1 MIPAPATISG
11 QVHHVI
17 GLGAAIFSDLFL
29 ALIRGGDQRQLT
41 ENESVFLG
49 AIVADLI

>member
-1 MIPAPATISG
+1 MIPAPTTISG
-11 QVHHVI
+11 HVHHLI

-41 ENESVFLG
+41 LN
-49 AIVADLI
+49 DLAAG